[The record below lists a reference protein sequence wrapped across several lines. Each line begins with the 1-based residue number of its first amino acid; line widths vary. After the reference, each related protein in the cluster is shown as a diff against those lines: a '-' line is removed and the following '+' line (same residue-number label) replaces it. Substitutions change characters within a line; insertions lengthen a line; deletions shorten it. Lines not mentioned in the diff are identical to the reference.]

1 MPRLLHSESPGP
13 WYTNDNIKGIPV
25 LMSSAGVSTWFVPPH
40 RSLDLV
46 LQGFR
51 RFQNE
56 YAAKGLPSLL
66 EVLFFG
72 LPGGCVFL
80 NVAVTSSSI
89 CDSP

>member
-1 MPRLLHSESPGP
+1 MRS

-56 YAAKGLPSLL
+56 YASKGLPLPSLL
-66 EVLFFG
+66 EVLFVG

-80 NVAVTSSSI
+80 NVAVTSSSV